1 MFEFDW
7 MLLCLAFCGGV
18 FGAAVGALPSFVLC
32 GVGALLGGLY
42 GMSTGSTDN
51 VVDMWVTWGPLV
63 GPQTA
68 FAGGAVAAVYA
79 KRRGLFENGRD
90 ICSPLMGLNAPD
102 VLLVGGV
109 FGMVGA
115 LLTLVCSKI
124 PNIGEYASNNAIATA
139 IVLTMILGRV
149 LFGQTGV
156 FGKVAQGTNRW
167 AGSDAGCWLTW
178 QHDWPQILIIACA
191 VGLPAS
197 HLALTVPASGL
208 IIFGLGCFIFTF
220 MLFGAKV
227 PVFHNIALA
236 SLLAVGATQ
245 NLWWGLAMAIL
256 VAFLC
261 ELSAMLFCAHGDSH
275 IDPPTVSLMLTG
287 IIQPIFLAAGV
298 MQVAGESFDFA
309 PIIAIALF
317 AIGFPILLTALRS
330 IQPSEAT
337 LPADAEEVL
346 LNQD

>member
-7 MLLCLAFCGGV
+7 IWLVMAFCGGV

-42 GMSTGSTDN
+42 SMSTGSDVN
-51 VVDMWVTWGPLV
+51 LVDTWVTWGPLV

-68 FAGGAVAAVYA
+68 FGGGAVAAIYA
-79 KRRGLFENGRD
+79 KRRGVLENGRD
-90 ICSPLMGLNAPD
+90 ICTPLMGCNAPD

-109 FGMVGA
+109 FGAIGA
-115 LLTLVCSKI
+115 LLTLACANI
-124 PNIGEYASNNAIATA
+124 PTIGGHASNNAIATA
-139 IVLTMILGRV
+139 IVLTMMLGR
-149 LFGQTGV
+149 LIFGESGL

-167 AGSDAGCWLTW
+167 EGSDAGCWLTW
-178 QHDWPQILIIACA
+178 QHDWPQILIISCA
-191 VGLPAS
+191 VGIPAS

-208 IIFGLGCFIFTF
+208 ILFGLGCIIFTF
-220 MLFGAKV
+220 MIFGAKV

-261 ELSAMLFCAHGDSH
+261 ELAAMLFCAHGDSH

-287 IIQPIFLAAGV
+287 ILQPIFLATGLMKPAGASWDATPV
-298 MQVAGESFDFA
+298 IMVC
-309 PIIAIALF
+309 LF

-330 IQPSEAT
+330 IKPKRASVSSELDEAF
-337 LPADAEEVL
+337 
-346 LNQD
+346 